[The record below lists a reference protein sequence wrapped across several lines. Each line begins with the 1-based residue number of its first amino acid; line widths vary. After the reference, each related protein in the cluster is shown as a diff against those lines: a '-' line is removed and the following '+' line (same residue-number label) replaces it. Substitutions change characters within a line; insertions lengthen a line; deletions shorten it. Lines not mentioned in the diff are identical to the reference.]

1 MEHLR
6 SWPRVFVPGANHEDI
21 IELPAEELDKLRK
34 VLRLSPGATIGVLP
48 NDGTLIKCELL
59 PKAAKPLTVYKLDSE
74 PRIEITLAQSLPKG
88 DKLEEIVRACTEIGV
103 TRFILFS
110 SDRTVVRWDEKKTAE
125 RVRRLKAVCREAAE
139 VSFRSKLPEIELAKD
154 LKEVLE
160 KEPNATVLSEAEGV
174 LKQLSSCKAPKIT
187 LVVGPEGGWS
197 PPEMKLIG
205 DRGVTLGPRV
215 LRVDHA
221 GFAASAALLIADE
234 AAKTGQNK

>member
-1 MEHLR
+1 MSHLR
-6 SWPRVFVPGANHEDI
+6 SWPRVFVPGASAEDV
-21 IELPAEELDKLRK
+21 IELPPEELDKLRK
-34 VLRLSPGATIGVLP
+34 VLRLSPGATIAVLP

-59 PKAAKPLTVYKLDSE
+59 PKSAQPLEVFKLDSE
-74 PRIEITLAQSLPKG
+74 PRIQITLAQSLPKG

-110 SDRTVVRWDEKKTAE
+110 SDRTVVKWDEKKTAE

-139 VSFRSKLPEIELAKD
+139 VSFRARLPEIELAKD
-154 LKEVLE
+154 LKDVLAR
-160 KEPNATVLSEAEGV
+160 EPKATVLSEAEG
-174 LKQLSSCKAPKIT
+174 LLRNLGEIKDGRIT

-197 PPEMKLIG
+197 PPEMALIG

-221 GFAASAALLIADE
+221 GFAASAALLISDE
-234 AAKTGQNK
+234 SSKKATKK